1 MVYLKNEKEVS
12 KRDFFIKLKSA
23 PISER
28 HYYQVPMGFDIET
41 TSYTRNGEKRGT
53 MYIWQICYLLDND
66 YFYVYGRTWDE
77 FEDFIYSLRK
87 TLSITP
93 KQKFVIYVHNLSFE
107 FQWIYTHIRMNK
119 VFARKPRHPISCENR
134 GLIFKCSYFLSNYS
148 LRSLAKERGYK
159 EKENM
164 DYSKK
169 RLSCT
174 PLDDNDLHY
183 ALVDVRIIAEYI
195 RDEIKKNGTI
205 EDIPLTSTGYARR
218 YCIDYISEHENFL
231 SYQNR
236 VKEIIPQDEEL
247 FYMLYDGYAGGFTH
261 ANYINAGIV
270 LEDVSAIDYTSSY
283 PAVMCRKRFPMRF
296 HKADPNPRKLFLYKD
311 MAQIM
316 TVKFV
321 NIKAKTSHSIISFNK
336 CKTVGEQLDNGRIR
350 EAKELT
356 ITITDLDYKIYEMF
370 YDWDKEKSQI
380 ETLYVAQYKYLP
392 RNLIM
397 AILELYKN
405 KTTLKGVIG
414 MEEAYLRAKE
424 LINAVYGM
432 SVTNPINDEIIF
444 DYGEW
449 EKQPTDVVKG
459 LNKYHSGKN
468 LFTAYQWGVWVT
480 AWARYELLSTVYK
493 IGNDVVYCDTDSIKY
508 LNNHDDIVKA
518 DNERIALENK
528 EIMSYYKIDEEF
540 YSPKT
545 IKGKTK
551 TLGLWDV
558 EAPYKYFKTLGAKR
572 YVYSYYDD
580 YFESI
585 KDDLETDE
593 NFFITIAGLP
603 KVSGKEAIL
612 KLAEEHNVSP
622 FDIFSFEDS
631 EISDSYCMEIKPEYA
646 GKSVF
651 SYHNETFDEIEKDY
665 LGNECEV
672 YETSFVH
679 VEPTGFTLGTTEEFL
694 SLLRLVT
701 VETNMGG
708 VFTDPRKGKIKWQPR
723 QNHNTTT

>member
-1 MVYLKNEKEVS
+1 
-12 KRDFFIKLKSA
+12 
-23 PISER
+23 
-28 HYYQVPMGFDIET
+28 
-41 TSYTRNGEKRGT
+41 
-53 MYIWQICYLLDND
+53 
-66 YFYVYGRTWDE
+66 
-77 FEDFIYSLRK
+77 
-87 TLSITP
+87 
-93 KQKFVIYVHNLSFE
+93 
-107 FQWIYTHIRMNK
+107 
-119 VFARKPRHPISCENR
+119 
-134 GLIFKCSYFLSNYS
+134 
-148 LRSLAKERGYK
+148 
-159 EKENM
+159 
-164 DYSKK
+164 
-169 RLSCT
+169 
-174 PLDDNDLHY
+174 
-183 ALVDVRIIAEYI
+183 
-195 RDEIKKNGTI
+195 
-205 EDIPLTSTGYARR
+205 
-218 YCIDYISEHENFL
+218 
-231 SYQNR
+231 
-236 VKEIIPQDEEL
+236 
-247 FYMLYDGYAGGFTH
+247 
-261 ANYINAGIV
+261 
-270 LEDVSAIDYTSSY
+270 
-283 PAVMCRKRFPMRF
+283 
-296 HKADPNPRKLFLYKD
+296 

-316 TVKFV
+316 KIKFV

-370 YDWDKEKSQI
+370 YEWDKEKSQI

-397 AILELYKN
+397 AVLELYKN

-414 MEEAYLRAKE
+414 KEDAYLRSKE

-449 EKQPTDVVKG
+449 EKQPTDIVKG

-508 LNNHDDIVKA
+508 LNNHDDIIKA
-518 DNERIALENK
+518 DNERIARENE
-528 EIMSYYKIDEEF
+528 EIMKYYKIDEEF

-551 TLGLWDV
+551 TLGLWDT

-585 KDDLETDE
+585 KEDLETDE

-603 KVSGKEAIL
+603 KDTGKEAIL
-612 KLAEEHNVSP
+612 KLAEKHNVSP

-631 EISDSYCMEIKPEYA
+631 EISDSYCMKITPDLA
-646 GKSVF
+646 GKNVF

-708 VFTDPRKGKIKWQPR
+708 VFTDPRKDKIKWQPR

>member
-1 MVYLKNEKEVS
+1 MVYLKNDENVS
-12 KRDFFIKLKSA
+12 KRDFYIRLKSA
-23 PISER
+23 PVSSR
-28 HYYQVPMGFDIET
+28 NYYQVPMGFDIET

-53 MYIWQICYLLDND
+53 MYIWQMCYLLDND
-66 YFYVYGRTWDE
+66 YYYVYGRTWEE
-77 FEDFIYSLRK
+77 FEDFIYTLRK
-87 TLSITP
+87 TLNISP
-93 KQKFVIYVHNLSFE
+93 KRKFVIYVHNLGFE
-107 FQWIYTHIRMNK
+107 FQWIYTHIQMNK
-119 VFARKPRHPISCENR
+119 VFARKPRHPISCESR

-148 LRSLAKERGYK
+148 LRSLAETRGYK
-159 EKENM
+159 EKETM
-164 DYSKK
+164 DYSLK

-174 PLDDNDLHY
+174 PLSAEDLHY

-195 RDEIKKNGTI
+195 RDEIKKNECI
-205 EDIPLTSTGYARR
+205 ENIPLTSTGYARR
-218 YCIDYISEHENFL
+218 YCIDYISEHENFI

-236 VKEIIPQDEEL
+236 IREIIPKDEEL

-261 ANYINAGIV
+261 ANYINTGMV
-270 LEDVSAIDYTSSY
+270 LEDVYAIDYTSSY

-296 HKADPNPRKLFLYKD
+296 HKADPNPKKLFLYKD

-316 TVKFV
+316 TIKFYD
-321 NIKAKTSHSIISFNK
+321 IKAKTSHSIISFNK
-336 CKTVGEQLDNGRIR
+336 CKAIGEKLDNGRIR

-356 ITITDLDYKIYEMF
+356 MTITDLDYKIFEMF
-370 YDWDKEKSQI
+370 YTWDKEKSQI

-392 RNLIM
+392 RNLVM

-414 MEEAYLRAKE
+414 KEEPYLRSKE
-424 LINAVYGM
+424 LINSVYGM

-449 EKQPTDVVKG
+449 DKQATDINKG
-459 LNKYHSGKN
+459 LSKYNKGRN

-493 IGNDVVYCDTDSIKY
+493 IGDDVIYCDTDSIKY
-508 LNNHDDIVKA
+508 LNNHDDIIA
-518 DNERIALENK
+518 EDNERIISENS
-528 EIMSYYKIDEEF
+528 EIMKFYKIDEDF

-545 IKGKTK
+545 VDGKVK
-551 TLGLWDV
+551 TLGLWDI

-580 YFESI
+580 YFE
-585 KDDLETDE
+585 KNKKKLETED

-603 KVSGKEAIL
+603 KVAGKAAIL
-612 KLAEEHNVSP
+612 KMAKEYDVSP
-622 FDIFSFEDS
+622 FDIFSFEDN
-631 EISDSYCMEIKPEYA
+631 EISDNYCMEITPEDA
-646 GKSVF
+646 GKSIF
-651 SYHNETFDEIEKDY
+651 SYHNETFDEMETDY

-679 VEPTGFTLGTTEEFL
+679 VEPTGFTLGTTDEFL
-694 SLLRLVT
+694 ALLKLAT
-701 VETNMGG
+701 LETNMGG
-708 VFTDPRKGKIKWQPR
+708 VFTDPRKDKIKWQPR
-723 QNHNTTT
+723 QNSSTTI